1 MTGELDLQP
10 AASLLRTAQR
20 IAILSHI
27 DPDADAVG
35 SSTGL
40 ALGLQAL
47 GKDVTVAL
55 ADPVPAYA
63 RFLAGAGDVVRQFPP
78 GPFDLYVF
86 ADAADI
92 VRVGALYTADP
103 SRFGGT
109 PLIDLDHH
117 RTNPGYGTVNVVD
130 PGASST
136 SELSYRLLRALDAP
150 ISPDIA
156 TTLLFGIMGDTGAFQ
171 NGATTPG
178 SLEVAADLVRRGA
191 DSQRVAFQLFD
202 RKRFGVA
209 RAWGEVLDT
218 IELFPERRI
227 VYAWMDQKVLREND
241 VRMDEM
247 EGITAYLRGIEE
259 ADVVMLLKEAE
270 NGDLRVS
277 LRSRPGIDVSSIAVA
292 LGGGGHQQAAGATLP
307 GPPEHAKSLLLETY
321 DRFYGD
327 QRHPAG

>member
-1 MTGELDLQP
+1 MTDGGDLAE
-10 AASLLRTAQR
+10 AACLLRDAKR
-20 IAILSHI
+20 IAVLSHV

-35 SSTGL
+35 SSIGL
-40 ALGLQAL
+40 ALGLRAQ
-47 GKDVTVAL
+47 GKDVVVAL
-55 ADPVPAYA
+55 ADRVPAYA
-63 RFLAGAGDVVRQFPP
+63 RFLPGAAGVVDHLPEV
-78 GPFDLYVF
+78 PFDVYVF

-92 VRVGALYTADP
+92 DRVGTLYTENPD
-103 SRFGGT
+103 RFAGT
-109 PLIDLDHH
+109 PLVDLDHH

-130 PGASST
+130 GAASST
-136 SELSYRLLRALDAP
+136 SELSYRLLRLLDAP
-150 ISPDIA
+150 IDAETA

-209 RAWGEVLDT
+209 RAWGEVLET

-227 VYAWMDQKVLREND
+227 VYAWMAQHVLQDNG
-241 VRMDEM
+241 VKMDEM

-270 NGDLRVS
+270 NGELRVS

-292 LGGGGHQQAAGATLP
+292 LGGGGHKQAAGATLP
-307 GPPEHAKSLLLETY
+307 GPPDHAKRLLLETY

-327 QRHPAG
+327 QRHPAH